1 VCIKVGNNEL
11 GSVKALMAMSLNAL
25 IAEVFELDL
34 DELDNYLSL
43 TRDLGMDES
52 KQEELN
58 TMIAEYFDDLHVD
71 FSQVDTLEQLFQSV
85 VEIEFEELPETA
97 FGM

>member
-1 VCIKVGNNEL
+1 MCIKVANNEL
-11 GSVKALMAMSLNAL
+11 GSVKALMNMSLNAL
-25 IAEVFELDL
+25 IAEVFELEP

-58 TMIAEYFDDLHVD
+58 SLIAEYFDDLHVD
-71 FSQVDTLEQLFQSV
+71 FSQVDTLEQLFRAV
-85 VEIEFEELPETA
+85 VEVEFEELPETA